1 METKFSVNLAKIISE
16 LELDVA
22 YMPNEPEKI
31 HVSSKDITRPGLE
44 LTGYLDFFD
53 NSRIILFGN
62 TENSYLNKFSSEQRT
77 YVIERIFAL
86 QPPAII
92 ITRGIIPYSELMSA
106 ADKAFY
112 VFLQDNDSVLP
123 CAFRHDA
130 EPADVFVSVD

>member
-62 TENSYLNKFSSEQRT
+62 TENSYLNKYSLEIPKT
-77 YVIERIFAL
+77 
-86 QPPAII
+86 AI
-92 ITRGIIPYSELMSA
+92 
-106 ADKAFY
+106 
-112 VFLQDNDSVLP
+112 
-123 CAFRHDA
+123 
-130 EPADVFVSVD
+130 